1 MKEADKMKEN
11 ETDKKTKEAEKTKQ
25 DEMTKAAEKMKE
37 DDTEKMNKDEESKRW
52 FTYEQVVEEIEV
64 AGRLMVIFD
73 GRVYDCTQWA
83 LVHPAGGELPIRHV
97 LGKDATD
104 QVVSHCICAKENVI

>member
-1 MKEADKMKEN
+1 MKEAEKMKEN
-11 ETDKKTKEAEKTKQ
+11 ETEKKSKKAEKTKQ
-25 DEMTKAAEKMKE
+25 
-37 DDTEKMNKDEESKRW
+37 DDTEKMNKDEKKSKRW

-83 LVHPAGGELPIRHV
+83 LVHPGGELPIRHV
-97 LGKDATD
+97 LSKDATD
-104 QVVSHCICAKENVI
+104 QVVSHFICDKENVIYEN